1 MATKPSPEE
10 LEDRPHSGDRGW
22 RGLVAEAGEREA
34 FLGVLVLI
42 ALIVVS
48 TLIWGLPGFFIP
60 FVALTLAILVVL
72 VIISVG
78 S

>member
-1 MATKPSPEE
+1 MATKPSQEE
-10 LEDRPHSGDRGW
+10 LEDRPHTGDRGW
-22 RGLVAEAGEREA
+22 RGLVAEAGERETFIGIVA
-34 FLGVLVLI
+34 LLALV
-42 ALIVVS
+42 VVT

-60 FVALTLAILVVL
+60 FVALTLAIMVVL